1 VSLLAAP
8 TPRVSW
14 RSIVYETRKPLFY
27 AVTDSLKGQA
37 GTLQRKRE
45 ATWTEVFP
53 GAGHA
58 LFIDQ
63 APRFNASLDA
73 FLGKALP
80 EPLRAALPEPLPDPS
95 PLVE

>member
-1 VSLLAAP
+1 VSLLKIP
-8 TPRVSW
+8 YPRTFW
-14 RSIVYETRKPLFY
+14 RATVYETRKPLFF

-37 GTLQRKRE
+37 DSLQRNRQD
-45 ATWTEVFP
+45 TSTEVFA

-58 LFIDQ
+58 LFVDQ
-63 APRFNASLDA
+63 AERFNASLDA

-80 EPLRAALPEPLPDPS
+80 EPLPQALPEPLPDPS